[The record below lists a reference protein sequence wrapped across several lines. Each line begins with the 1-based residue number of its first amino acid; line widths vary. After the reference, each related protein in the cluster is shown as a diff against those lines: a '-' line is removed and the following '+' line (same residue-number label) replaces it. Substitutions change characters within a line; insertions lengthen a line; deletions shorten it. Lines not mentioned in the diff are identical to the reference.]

1 MWPFKTNGILR
12 RCVLP
17 LAIRPRLTVLLV
29 ARVYGGI
36 QLRPRSGKCSRNH
49 DNRIDKVN
57 EPFWSCKWN
66 YHFSV
71 HDMNPE
77 MEAVME
83 VYWQRRFAEEFV
95 LWQRE
100 ALGGTDGVLLL
111 PGAPA
116 PACFTSHLRPA
127 TSATITSCSIDSVAI
142 VGGQGEKLMAVRGSS
157 DGIWTALPESGM
169 PSRHHRRRRGF
180 THSTLSTGWYQTTR
194 YICTEEAVDTG
205 RCSGWSRR

>member
-17 LAIRPRLTVLLV
+17 LAIRPRLPVLLV

-49 DNRIDKVN
+49 DNTIDFGDKVN

-66 YHFSV
+66 HHFSV
-71 HDMNPE
+71 YDMNPE

-142 VGGQGEKLMAVRGSS
+142 VGGQGEKLMAVRGQQWWYLDS
-157 DGIWTALPESGM
+157 ITWVRNAIAT
-169 PSRHHRRRRGF
+169 PSPPPRIYTYHPLYTMVPDHKVHLHRGSCWHR
-180 THSTLSTGWYQTTR
+180 
-194 YICTEEAVDTG
+194 
-205 RCSGWSRR
+205 